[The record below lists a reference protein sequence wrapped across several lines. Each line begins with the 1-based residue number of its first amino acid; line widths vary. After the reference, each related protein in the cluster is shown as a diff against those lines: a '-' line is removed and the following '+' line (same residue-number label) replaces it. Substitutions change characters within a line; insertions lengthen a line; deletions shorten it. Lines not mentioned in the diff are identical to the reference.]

1 MRKIAVAILFVG
13 FVSYLCAGDRITIRA
28 ARVLD
33 GHGGVVINGT
43 VVVEGAKIVGIERET
58 KNPTYDL
65 PNVTLLP
72 GFIDTHVHIS
82 WHFDQDGKS
91 HDPETAVESGH
102 SLPYGLENAFSTLL
116 GGVTTVQSLGSP
128 ADQELACWIE
138 HGSIPGP
145 TVLTSLEPVTEETG
159 DPEAIRKHV
168 RDVIARGANVIK
180 VFASKSIRDGGGP
193 TLSQDQLNAACG
205 EAKSH
210 GLRSAVHAH
219 GIESAR
225 RAVLAGCTSIEH
237 GVLLDDD
244 TLQFIAD
251 RGVYFDPNIGL
262 IFQNYFE
269 NKQHFL
275 GIGNYTE
282 EGFAKMQ
289 EAVPIALKMFQ
300 HALKIKNLKIV
311 FGTDAVA
318 GSHGRNLEE
327 LIYRV
332 LNGGQSSMSAIVS
345 ATSLSAE
352 CLGLQDHAGSI
363 GPGMEADLIGVAG
376 NPLEDITALRKIVFV
391 MKSGRTILNRSIKTA
406 YQHS

>member
-1 MRKIAVAILFVG
+1 M
-13 FVSYLCAGDRITIRA
+13 
-28 ARVLD
+28 
-33 GHGGVVINGT
+33 
-43 VVVEGAKIVGIERET
+43 
-58 KNPTYDL
+58 
-65 PNVTLLP
+65 
-72 GFIDTHVHIS
+72 
-82 WHFDQDGKS
+82 
-91 HDPETAVESGH
+91 
-102 SLPYGLENAFSTLL
+102 
-116 GGVTTVQSLGSP
+116 QSLGSP
-128 ADQELACWIE
+128 ADQELSRWME
-138 HGSIPGP
+138 HGAIPGP
-145 TVLTSLEPVTEETG
+145 TILTSLEPVTEETG

-168 RDVIARGANVIK
+168 RDAIAKGANVIK

-205 EAKSH
+205 EARLR

-237 GVLLDDD
+237 GALLDDD

-251 RGVYFDPNIGL
+251 HGTYFDPNIGL

-269 NKQHFL
+269 NKPHFL

-289 EAVPIALKMFQ
+289 EAVPVALKMFQ

-332 LNGGQSSMSAIVS
+332 VKGGQSSMSAIVS

-352 CLGLQDHAGSI
+352 CLGLQDRTGSI
-363 GPGMEADLIGVAG
+363 QPGLDADLIGIAG
-376 NPLEDITALRKIVFV
+376 NPLEDITALRKVVFV
-391 MKSGRTILNRSIKTA
+391 MKSGRTIVNRSVS
-406 YQHS
+406 H